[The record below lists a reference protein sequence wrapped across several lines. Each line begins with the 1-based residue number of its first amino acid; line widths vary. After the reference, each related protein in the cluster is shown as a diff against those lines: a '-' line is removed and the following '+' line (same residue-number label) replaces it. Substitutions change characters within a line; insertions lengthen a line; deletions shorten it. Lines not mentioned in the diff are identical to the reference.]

1 MTRVEFKPSVHDIND
16 SILFITG
23 EKASL
28 TTKGLSPQNVAII
41 RYLNKSPYSVIQTF
55 QTPKEHFE
63 AAMLVTGKDH
73 HFTVIALFTIAA
85 NENPCKL
92 VKLCLAN

>member
-1 MTRVEFKPSVHDIND
+1 MTKEEFKPSVHDIND

-28 TTKGLSPQNVAII
+28 TAEGLASQNVEII

-63 AAMLVTGKDH
+63 AAMLVIGKG
-73 HFTVIALFTIAA
+73 
-85 NENPCKL
+85 
-92 VKLCLAN
+92 